1 MQDAATSMLMGGL
14 VTVGV
19 LAEVNLA
26 RVFLADWRRGRRSR
40 RMLRPS
46 TGVAAGAT
54 GRSPRFIGSLGAC
67 AIVAG
72 VGAGAAVAQD
82 RTSALSSDVPPPA
95 PLTIATDRPS
105 FSDTAG
111 IAPVGHLQLETG
123 YTFTFRDR
131 DDTEVDRHNA
141 PELLARVGLIQD
153 RLEFRASTSGYQ
165 WVMTHEAGQDTST
178 EGFSDVAVGLK
189 LKLCDQDHGVPRLA
203 FEAVTT
209 VGAGSRDIS
218 TRHAEPTIKLIW
230 SYDLEQVWG
239 DRWKG
244 VGIGGNLNL
253 AYPTTD
259 GDRFIQLAGSVCVT
273 YALTDK
279 TGLFAEYYVVGPA
292 SKGADAAHSVDFGI
306 SYLLDPRV
314 QLDARIGCGLNNEA
328 DNMFVGTGISFLF

>member
-1 MQDAATSMLMGGL
+1 MQDAATSMLIGGL
-14 VTVGV
+14 VTAGV

-40 RMLRPS
+40 RALWP
-46 TGVAAGAT
+46 TKGAAAGT
-54 GRSPRFIGSLGAC
+54 SRRSPVIGSLGAC
-67 AIVAG
+67 AIAAGVVAG
-72 VGAGAAVAQD
+72 PAVAQD
-82 RTSALSSDVPPPA
+82 SASGVASDTPSAA

-111 IAPVGHLQLETG
+111 IAPIGHLQLETG
-123 YTFTFRDR
+123 YTFTLRDR
-131 DDTEVDRHNA
+131 DGTEVDRHNA
-141 PELLARVGLIQD
+141 PELLARVGLIED

-165 WVMTHEAGQDTST
+165 WVTTHESGQDSSA
-178 EGFSDVAVGLK
+178 EGFSDLAVGFK

-239 DRWKG
+239 TGWKG
-244 VGIGGNLNL
+244 LGVCGNLNL

-259 GDRFIQLAGSVCVT
+259 SDRFIQLAGSVCVT

-292 SKGADAAHSVDFGI
+292 SKGTDAAHSVDFGI
-306 SYLLDPRV
+306 SYLVDPRV
-314 QLDARIGCGLNNEA
+314 QLDARIGCGLNNQA
-328 DNMFVGTGISFLF
+328 DNLFVGTGISFLF